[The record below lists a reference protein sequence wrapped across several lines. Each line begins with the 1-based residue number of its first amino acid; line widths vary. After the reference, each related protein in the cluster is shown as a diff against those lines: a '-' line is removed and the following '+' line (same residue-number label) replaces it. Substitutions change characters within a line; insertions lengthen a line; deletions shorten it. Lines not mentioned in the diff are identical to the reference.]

1 MSFYKIRPRSGTK
14 AQWETAN
21 TILAEREIG
30 YELPDGGV
38 GTGVVKMKM
47 GDGVTAWN
55 DLPYAIPIYLS
66 PDDIVQDATTDS
78 SVKVPSASVTKNL
91 QDQVTALNNSL
102 PKKYYGEPNGA
113 YVEDVKDCS
122 FILYPNIKRVDFQF
136 AGNIK
141 ATIHDWTQLV
151 KIPTDLQISKSDDAY
166 CGTSITYDGKIGIC
180 YISPLSHEGYLCPF
194 GISDAAVGQ
203 FVKLFGSYYIN

>member
-102 PKKYYGEPNGA
+102 GNCIKHK
-113 YVEDVKDCS
+113 
-122 FILYPNIKRVDFQF
+122 FITPQTQTVTDEALKT
-136 AGNIK
+136 
-141 ATIHDWTQLV
+141 ATRI
-151 KIPTDLQISKSDDAY
+151 
-166 CGTSITYDGKIGIC
+166 SITLYYTGGARSTKEVRCDQTTD
-180 YISPLSHEGYLCPF
+180 YNLM
-194 GISDAAVGQ
+194 VN
-203 FVKLFGSYYIN
+203 YINGVKYIDTWSYDRNTGTLTRTRNSGLNFELVSVDYI